1 MCRSNLRSGA
11 IGLLG
16 MLLVVSG
23 CGYRFG
29 ASGTNLPA
37 TAKTIYVKRFSN
49 ATAISGL
56 NDIFMRYLKDEI
68 ASRKRLELVQNPS
81 DADLVLTGSLIG
93 VITVPT
99 AFNPVME
106 PTIYS
111 QSLVVRAAL
120 RDTRTNK
127 VIWSV
132 AGLSDVE
139 RSPVVAQSVVT
150 TMPTFLEQNLRAK
163 DIASMTDI
171 QVAQTQMDASR
182 DQMMTDLV
190 ERLYDSMASGF

>member
-1 MCRSNLRSGA
+1 MRRLNLLRGELV
-11 IGLLG
+11 LLAA
-16 MLLVVSG
+16 LSVACG

-37 TAKTIYVKRFSN
+37 TAKTIYVKRFGN
-49 ATAISGL
+49 NTPITGL
-56 NDIFMRYLKDEI
+56 NDIFMRYLDDEI
-68 ASRKRLELVQNPS
+68 ASHKRLELVQSPS

-93 VITVPT
+93 TLTIPT

-111 QSLVVRAAL
+111 QSLVVRATL

-127 VIWSV
+127 TIWSV
-132 AGLSDVE
+132 AGLSDSE

-150 TMPTFLEQNLRAK
+150 TMPTFLQQNVRAK

-171 QVAQTQMDASR
+171 QVAQTQEDATR
-182 DQMMTDLV
+182 DLMMTNLV
-190 ERLYDSMASGF
+190 KRLYDSMASGF